1 MLLTPLYRNTGAAHP
16 SPRIY
21 IWRSR
26 ANICIIHV
34 SSVTT
39 CLHTV
44 QCPTI
49 VTLTANYASITGPV
63 SGRRK
68 GRELG
73 RWIQALLC
81 PRRLLRMWSIKFC
94 AGRMSPRVSVIA
106 RTYLVL
112 ATVPCAAFLSS
123 DDNSCLWS
131 RKLDQT
137 PEIVPAAARANMQLI
152 WFNIKTEKSST
163 ENWNVKCH
171 QFKTDSF
178 ANDQVFR

>member
-39 CLHTV
+39 CLSTV

-68 GRELG
+68 GREQ
-73 RWIQALLC
+73 RDEYKLC
-81 PRRLLRMWSIKFC
+81 FVRGDCCGCGVLSSV
-94 AGRMSPRVSVIA
+94 SPRVSVIA